1 MAITDA
7 DIPNAERILQCGR
20 CAKVN
25 LGAAWVD
32 EEEAV
37 RELRTFD
44 RPALPRFPSAVC
56 PHCLAHR
63 GVRPGA
69 GGQGWETAS

>member
-7 DIPNAERILQCGR
+7 DLASGERILQCGR

-25 LGAAWVD
+25 LGAAWVG

-56 PHCLAHR
+56 PSCLAYR
-63 GVRPGA
+63 GVRPGV
-69 GGQGWETAS
+69 GGQGSETAS

>member
-1 MAITDA
+1 MATTDA
-7 DIPNAERILQCGR
+7 DIANGERILQCGR

-25 LGAAWVD
+25 LGAAWVG
-32 EEEAV
+32 EEKAV

-44 RPALPRFPSAVC
+44 RPELPRFPSAVC

-69 GGQGWETAS
+69 GHKGSETAS